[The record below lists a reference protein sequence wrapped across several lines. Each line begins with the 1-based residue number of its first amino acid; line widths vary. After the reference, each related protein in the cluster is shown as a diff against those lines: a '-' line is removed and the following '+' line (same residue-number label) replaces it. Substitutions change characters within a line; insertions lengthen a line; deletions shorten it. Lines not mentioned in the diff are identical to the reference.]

1 MTHLV
6 GGILAYKY
14 NEQTGRRIHY
24 AEDKKLSPDPLS
36 ASCSGIH
43 ASANS
48 LYGIHASLSPKTGK
62 KVLNLLGLAQ
72 KAGLCAS
79 GTFMV
84 EKSLANGK
92 AKVVLIASDASAN
105 TRQKFLSKS
114 TYYGVPAYVA
124 FDSDQIG
131 HAIGKEFRVVL
142 SVNQEGMAGAIK
154 KEITQLTGLEND
166 NKDKTEENNA

>member
-1 MTHLV
+1 
-6 GGILAYKY
+6 LAYKHI
-14 NEQTGRRIHY
+14 EQPRERST
-24 AEDKKLSPDPLS
+24 EDKILSPVPLS
-36 ASCSGIH
+36 
-43 ASANS
+43 
-48 LYGIHASLSPKTGK
+48 PEKGK

-84 EKSLANGK
+84 EKSLATGK
-92 AKVVLIASDASAN
+92 AAMVLIASDASTN

-114 TYYGVPAYVA
+114 TYYGIPAYVA

-142 SVNQEGMAGAIK
+142 SVNQEGMASAIK
-154 KEITQLTGLEND
+154 KEMTQMTGLENE
-166 NKDKTEENNA
+166 NKDKGQNGGK